1 MILVARPFG
10 TYDGP
15 YAALGPRLW
24 SPLLS
29 QLTHLSITAQQPVQ
43 QPYHVPP
50 HHKLRPAK
58 CVDWIQPIVKHFS
71 QSLNLQYIVA
81 VDDDILAAISFP
93 RGFRQ
98 VPGDLCFKEGNIP
111 PNLDL

>member
-1 MILVARPFG
+1 M
-10 TYDGP
+10 
-15 YAALGPRLW
+15 
-24 SPLLS
+24 
-29 QLTHLSITAQQPVQ
+29 
-43 QPYHVPP
+43 
-50 HHKLRPAK
+50 
-58 CVDWIQPIVKHFS
+58 KHFS